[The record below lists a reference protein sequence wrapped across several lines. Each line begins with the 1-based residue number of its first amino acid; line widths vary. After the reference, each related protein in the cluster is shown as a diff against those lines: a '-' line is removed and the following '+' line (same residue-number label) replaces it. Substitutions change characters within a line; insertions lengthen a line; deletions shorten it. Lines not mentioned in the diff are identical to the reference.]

1 MLKYIYNLD
10 KEGKIDEALD
20 YLYDYVDD
28 LLYQNEIKI
37 FWDDLETVKLEDFS
51 HCLLVGILTTTLPVK
66 NDFQRKPFVKKIR
79 NIIQD
84 DESLEGLF

>member
-1 MLKYIYNLD
+1 MLKCIYGLD

-37 FWDDLETVKLEDFS
+37 FWDDLETIKLEDCS
-51 HCLLVGILTTTLPVK
+51 HCLLIGILTTTLPVK
-66 NDFQRKPFVKKIR
+66 NDFQRKPFVEKIR
-79 NIIQD
+79 NIIQN
-84 DESLEGLF
+84 DEMLKGLF